1 MAIPKTLKN
10 IDESKANKII
20 ESRLKDGTG
29 EWDGSPMYS
38 DFIYKRGKAYWLIRP
53 PCYGGSWETGPVSM

>member
-10 IDESKANKII
+10 IDESKAKKII
-20 ESRLKDGTG
+20 ESRIKDGTG

-38 DFIYKRGKAYWLIRP
+38 DFMYTRGKA
-53 PCYGGSWETGPVSM
+53 